1 MMEIIEGKTYI
12 NGLEKSPSICSK
24 AKYAL
29 GLKKVKPQN
38 VKTCSAEY
46 WVEVVTASTQGKDRQ
61 SQKEQDLFEVNF
73 SIPNNSS
80 VENNGLKRTTDVIQT
95 KK

>member
-38 VKTCSAEY
+38 AKTCSAEY
-46 WVEVVTASTQGKDRQ
+46 WVEVVTAIGKYNKVPKVKIDKAKKSR
-61 SQKEQDLFEVNF
+61 
-73 SIPNNSS
+73 IY
-80 VENNGLKRTTDVIQT
+80 LK
-95 KK
+95 